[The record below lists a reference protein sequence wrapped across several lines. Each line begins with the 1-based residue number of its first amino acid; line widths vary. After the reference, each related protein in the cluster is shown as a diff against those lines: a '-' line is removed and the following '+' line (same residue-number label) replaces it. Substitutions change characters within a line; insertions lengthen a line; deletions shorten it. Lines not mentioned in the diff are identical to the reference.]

1 MEMKVMVYLVIAVF
15 CTIYAGCIF
24 FGKGPIFSAAYFA
37 MDKEGRK
44 KMKSKEECRS
54 LSMIF
59 GGVAILTALMAIGEM
74 AKLEWMKTVVV
85 IWAAVLL
92 IFIFGRA
99 VRKGMKK

>member
-1 MEMKVMVYLVIAVF
+1 MQDVSFLKR
-15 CTIYAGCIF
+15 
-24 FGKGPIFSAAYFA
+24 PNFSAAYFA